1 MPAAHALSISA
12 AVVPENHA
20 KRFRNPHRSRY
31 APPLQLLVLRGDIP
45 SLSLLSIPTTMIVT
59 ESEEKSTT
67 VKSPPL
73 RDEGSSVPD
82 QVRLTLVDLDPIKMT
97 LTPFISI
104 RCAEPSPI

>member
-1 MPAAHALSISA
+1 
-12 AVVPENHA
+12 
-20 KRFRNPHRSRY
+20 
-31 APPLQLLVLRGDIP
+31 
-45 SLSLLSIPTTMIVT
+45 MIVT